1 MVFLQQ
7 CQMLISNL
15 TQMKT
20 NIFAKVQ
27 TWLSDGEMTGLTLI
41 VSVCNYNN
49 DEVVPLCHRK
59 YRERVLST
67 VRLGNFLAFSQS
79 LDSAALPAGEDHL
92 VSEQQRLVMEEGGG
106 SPARMVS
113 RDRRTAGD
121 DNPFSP
127 LQFLAGLVA
136 NLPGLSAGLS
146 MGFSAILIPQ
156 LQQPGSE
163 ITATLEEGSWI
174 GRRTKI
180 KGGQPDRRIFTRKC
194 FSELVRDR

>member
-1 MVFLQQ
+1 
-7 CQMLISNL
+7 MLISNL

-59 YRERVLST
+59 YRERERVLST

-121 DNPFSP
+121 DNPH
-127 LQFLAGLVA
+127 L
-136 NLPGLSAGLS
+136 LPPSV
-146 MGFSAILIPQ
+146 
-156 LQQPGSE
+156 PGR
-163 ITATLEEGSWI
+163 A
-174 GRRTKI
+174 
-180 KGGQPDRRIFTRKC
+180 GGQPPGAECWPLHGLLGHPDPPAPAARIRDNSHAGGRLLDR
-194 FSELVRDR
+194 